1 MDRDLDAHA
10 GRIAERQHGLLTGTR
25 ARRIGFSQHQI
36 DTRIAQGRWIRVARD
51 VYAVRGS
58 AHTWHRDALAAC
70 LAGHPGTVT
79 SFVTSGALWG
89 VCRPCVLPYVT
100 VPMAASARSRI
111 ARVHRSDLDPL
122 DVTRI
127 GGIPT
132 TRLGRTLVDLAGIWT
147 PKALERAVDTALDG
161 ELVRPDQVR
170 EAIERAPRGLRRP
183 GARALLDALG
193 VWTDAIRPE
202 SPAEARLLRR
212 LDEWGLP
219 EPVRQHRVHDLDG
232 IELARLDV
240 AAHGPRG
247 RQPSPATAGCGSS
260 TRPVGSRSRLG
271 WRPPRDRDAPPPRR
285 LTVVRRTA
293 RARPGAQRTCRDRR
307 RHPPVVRR
315 TRPERPGA
323 QRPRRRLRRG
333 RRTGWRRAPA
343 WHHR

>member
-36 DTRIAQGRWIRVARD
+36 DTRNKQGRWIRLARD
-51 VYAVRGS
+51 VYAIRG
-58 AHTWHRDALAAC
+58 AARTWHRDALAAC
-70 LAGHPGTVT
+70 LAGPPGTVT

-89 VCRPCVLPYVT
+89 VCGPCVLPYVT

-147 PKALERAVDTALDG
+147 PRALERALDTALDA
-161 ELVRPDQVR
+161 ELVRPEQVR

-183 GARALLDALG
+183 GARVLVDALG
-193 VWTDAIRPE
+193 VWTDAIRPD

-212 LDEWGLP
+212 LDEWRLP
-219 EPVRQHRVHDLDG
+219 APVRQHRVRDLDG
-232 IELARLDV
+232 AELARLDV
-240 AAHGPRG
+240 AWPQSHVALEYDGRAQHGPR
-247 RQPSPATAGCGSS
+247 RIEHDENRWARVEA
-260 TRPVGSRSRLG
+260 LG
-271 WRPPRDRDAPPPRR
+271 WTILPVTRLDLRPGEVHLRNR
-285 LTVVRRTA
+285 LTA
-293 RARPGAQRTCRDRR
+293 M
-307 RHPPVVRR
+307 
-315 TRPERPGA
+315 
-323 QRPRRRLRRG
+323 LRR
-333 RRTGWRRAPA
+333 PA
-343 WHHR
+343 A